1 MVSHDNYESFVIAH
15 ARAALRNALRATLS
29 RRVRPERL
37 HWHLHHLPAV
47 VRWWRRQGTPRGYA
61 LMGGA
66 GARIQSFPPPMG
78 CFLLTGLHRPAYL
91 QDV

>member
-47 VRWWRRQGTPRGYA
+47 VRWW
-61 LMGGA
+61 
-66 GARIQSFPPPMG
+66 
-78 CFLLTGLHRPAYL
+78 PA
-91 QDV
+91 